1 MNCKIKNEL
10 IQTCAFCHL
19 LGEGCEGVEEP
30 EICDI
35 CSLLIVANQMVIHKN
50 IAHPNL

>member
-1 MNCKIKNEL
+1 MNCKINNEL
-10 IQTCAFCHL
+10 IQSCDYCQL
-19 LGEGCEGVEEP
+19 LDAGCGGVEEP
-30 EICDI
+30 EICNI

>member
-35 CSLLIVANQMVIHKN
+35 CGILIVANCMTEHKQ
-50 IAHPNL
+50 ISHSNL